1 MQKTIKL
8 LIMLTAVACVSLT
21 VRAQS
26 VEVTGIKKLK
36 STTVE
41 VICKDGNR
49 ISFDFYGD
57 NIFRLFRDIRGGLIR
72 NPESDPKADILVNN
86 PRKPVSKLETGIDG
100 DFFFMRTPVVEVR
113 LDKKSSC
120 VTVIRISDN
129 QPVVKELNPTLFNED
144 NVSLTLSADSNNE
157 YFYGGGVQKTVFQS
171 LRNRLAA
178 KAGLLDQGR
187 RQLDACRNRVEGI
200 EQGHLVLLQIPII
213 C

>member
-21 VRAQS
+21 VRSQS
-26 VEVTGIKKLK
+26 VEVTGIKKLN

-41 VICKDGNR
+41 VLCKDGNR

-72 NPESDPKADILVNN
+72 NPESNPKADILVNN

-100 DFFFMRTPVVEVR
+100 DFFFMRTLVVEVR

-129 QPVVKELNPTLFNED
+129 QSVVKD
-144 NVSLTLSADSNNE
+144 
-157 YFYGGGVQKTVFQS
+157 
-171 LRNRLAA
+171 
-178 KAGLLDQGR
+178 
-187 RQLDACRNRVEGI
+187 
-200 EQGHLVLLQIPII
+200 
-213 C
+213 